1 MRTTLWRTITA
12 SDARQFPFE
21 SSEPDASARGCRWP
35 SLTRRALKGRT
46 TDERQAPER
55 FERAVRRGRRGAH
68 LNDRGDTRPARVSGG
83 WRGGRGRRLAGADP
97 DRCVAAAAGA
107 IVLHPVRAAA
117 RLPREH
123 RSYLA
128 RGRVR
133 DRLLDVEI
141 DLSEKGV

>member
-68 LNDRGDTRPARVSGG
+68 LNDRGDSGPARVSRGQ
-83 WRGGRGRRLAGADP
+83 RGGRGRRLAGADP
-97 DRCVAAAAGA
+97 DWSVAAAAGA
-107 IVLHPVRAAA
+107 IVLRPVRAAP
-117 RLPREH
+117 RLPREYRGH
-123 RSYLA
+123 LA
-128 RGRVR
+128 GGLVR
-133 DRLLDVEI
+133 DRLLDLEI
-141 DLSEKGV
+141 DLTVLA